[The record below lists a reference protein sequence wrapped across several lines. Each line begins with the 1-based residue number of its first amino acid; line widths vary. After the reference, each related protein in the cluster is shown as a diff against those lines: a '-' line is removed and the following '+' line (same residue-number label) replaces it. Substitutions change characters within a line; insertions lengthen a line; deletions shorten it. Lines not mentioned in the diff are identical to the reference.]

1 MEKEFNK
8 GSYGKNQSIRLIIA
22 LAFVVLVVFSLIFY
36 LSLPLLTGKKIVLST
51 QPVDPFDILRG
62 QYLTIGYQIGTI
74 PAIDGAQTGDKVY
87 VVLEENSTHIWQYK
101 SASLSKPSDDSTF
114 IRGEVVNIWGEQMRI
129 QYGIEQYFFERDA
142 HIDTRNM
149 TVEAKVGSSGQA
161 RIVQLLQ
168 NNKPL
173 KIEYSN

>member
-1 MEKEFNK
+1 MEKESSK
-8 GSYGKNQSIRLIIA
+8 GSYSKNQSIRLIIA

-36 LSLPLLTGKKIVLST
+36 LSLPLLTGKRIVLST
-51 QPVDPFDILRG
+51 MPVDPFDILRG
-62 QYLTIGYQIGTI
+62 QYLTIGYQISTI
-74 PAIDGAQTGDKVY
+74 PAIDGAQIGDKVY
-87 VVLEENSTHIWQYK
+87 VTLEENSTHLWVYK
-101 SASLSKPSDDSTF
+101 SASLSKPSDDSVF
-114 IRGEVVNIWGEQMRI
+114 IRGEITNTWGNQTRL

-168 NNKPL
+168 NGKPL
-173 KIEYSN
+173 KIGYSN